1 MTNAIFTPWNN
12 LKTTLYCTV
21 FGRCQ
26 HVVSKE
32 KINMPQ
38 YRVGLICNDSRVLPE
53 LSNRLKEPWSTISEE
68 EGMYYWSSSQFEAL
82 ATVTEVD
89 ECATSGL
96 SILI

>member
-1 MTNAIFTPWNN
+1 
-12 LKTTLYCTV
+12 
-21 FGRCQ
+21 
-26 HVVSKE
+26 VVSKE